1 MIRLEDITVA
11 YDDRI
16 ILNHVNLDIH
26 DGETLAVIGA
36 SGSGKSTTLR
46 LIMGLQKPTSGR
58 VYIDGEDITDYSE
71 EKMDEVRRHMGMVFQ
86 YSALFDSMT
95 VGENVAFG
103 LRQHTKTKEE
113 EIRKIVAE
121 KLHAVGLDGI
131 EEMMPNDLS
140 GGMKKRVSLARAVAL
155 NPKIILYDEPTAG
168 LDPVRSNDISRLI
181 KAMQESMQPLSVV
194 VTHDMESAFSVADR
208 MVYLEN
214 GRFEMIG
221 TTEEF
226 KNTTNEKV
234 RYFITGGKEG
244 REGGER

>member
-103 LRQHTKTKEE
+103 
-113 EIRKIVAE
+113 
-121 KLHAVGLDGI
+121 
-131 EEMMPNDLS
+131 
-140 GGMKKRVSLARAVAL
+140 
-155 NPKIILYDEPTAG
+155 
-168 LDPVRSNDISRLI
+168 
-181 KAMQESMQPLSVV
+181 
-194 VTHDMESAFSVADR
+194 
-208 MVYLEN
+208 
-214 GRFEMIG
+214 
-221 TTEEF
+221 
-226 KNTTNEKV
+226 
-234 RYFITGGKEG
+234 
-244 REGGER
+244 

>member
-113 EIRKIVAE
+113 EIVVLQINFGKGKQMVLIRSYRI
-121 KLHAVGLDGI
+121 LF
-131 EEMMPNDLS
+131 LS
-140 GGMKKRVSLARAVAL
+140 IPCEHKS
-155 NPKIILYDEPTAG
+155 PC
-168 LDPVRSNDISRLI
+168 
-181 KAMQESMQPLSVV
+181 
-194 VTHDMESAFSVADR
+194 
-208 MVYLEN
+208 
-214 GRFEMIG
+214 
-221 TTEEF
+221 
-226 KNTTNEKV
+226 
-234 RYFITGGKEG
+234 
-244 REGGER
+244 